1 MSQQNSRNN
10 PPQQGLQTTRAQQE
24 QSSIDKAV
32 PMSGTLTRLPAHG
45 GATTNPDQANQWL
58 EEAYEATGLVLAPFG
73 NSVPLMPPG
82 YGISVT
88 PVQVTDFRDNFDGT
102 QIYPIKGSQTKKGLL
117 KTVLD
122 ACGTGMGF
130 DWPPD
135 WTWEEKFGDERDN
148 DRLCVK
154 ITVCGRYK
162 DVDGSWKTLPP
173 QTKEID
179 LRDGSS
185 EVNEIRARHLAKQL
199 SDLLRDATP
208 EARAERERRAKIGAD
223 NELAGPRKFIRSYAQ
238 TKARLMVI
246 GTRMRRSYTLEELK
260 RGPFYCFRVIQ
271 TWRSDDP
278 ETQKQFNQAII
289 DREMASSRA
298 LYGAPGGAAPR
309 QLPPVS
315 EEPYPEPQD
324 AGVVG
329 GADAST
335 GENGPE
341 QGNGSEAAATTVQ
354 GESGSNQPVQ
364 HCTAESGCLGEGSKH
379 VLACYGKT
387 APDIQQEQSAEQGGA
402 VQEEPWVLTQG
413 SAKGLPVNDS
423 RVTAQTLIQMEHE
436 LAAAIKPNGL
446 LYDQLS
452 EEKKDLLSQ
461 ELRKIGQEL
470 DRRGI
475 TEGRLKK

>member
-1 MSQQNSRNN
+1 MSQNRN
-10 PPQQGLQTTRAQQE
+10 PQQGLQTTRSGQQGAVE
-24 QSSIDKAV
+24 KAV
-32 PMSGTLTRLPAHG
+32 PMAGTLTRLPMHG

-185 EVNEIRARHLAKQL
+185 EVNEVRARHLAKQL
-199 SDLLRDATP
+199 SDLPRDATP
-208 EARAERERRAKIGAD
+208 EARAERERRAKQGAD

-278 ETQKQFNQAII
+278 ETQRQFNQAII

-298 LYGAPGGAAPR
+298 LYGATQTPKA
-309 QLPPVS
+309 LPPVS
-315 EEPYPEPQD
+315 EEPYPAPQD
-324 AGVVG
+324 AGVVNDL
-329 GADAST
+329 DAPA
-335 GENGPE
+335 GENASG
-341 QGNGSEAAATTVQ
+341 QADVAGNSETSAEGQ
-354 GESGSNQPVQ
+354 QSPDQPAQ
-364 HCTAESGCLGEGSKH
+364 QQCTAESGCLGRDSKH
-379 VLACYGKT
+379 VLTCFGVVGVDFAQKGAEKT
-387 APDIQQEQSAEQGGA
+387 VKAEAEQ
-402 VQEEPWVLTQG
+402 VWILQQG
-413 SAKGLPVNDS
+413 PAKNLAVNDPK
-423 RVTAQTLIQMEHE
+423 VTTATLIEMEHE
-436 LAAAIKPNGL
+436 LSTALKPNGM

-452 EEKKDLLSQ
+452 EEKKDLISQ
-461 ELRKIGQEL
+461 ELRKVGQEL
-470 DRRGI
+470 DHRKI
-475 TEGRLKK
+475 TEGRMKQ